1 MDPQPKLPMK
11 INMLTPTILYEDN
24 HLLVA
29 VKPPGVLSQA
39 GDLDLPDM
47 LNLLKA
53 DLKARY
59 AKPGNVFLGLVHRLD
74 VNVGGVMVFAKT
86 SKAAARLS
94 EQIRERSFEKRYL
107 AVVNGM
113 FESGSSGHW
122 NDRLRKDDDS
132 LISRKTESSDGKDA
146 SLSYR
151 VVAVSA
157 SHSQSLLDIVLET
170 GRFHQIRMQFS
181 ARGVPLVG
189 DAKYGSGLYGSGR
202 QIGLWA
208 YRLGF
213 HHPVNGARLSFC
225 FPPEGAIFELF
236 RKDIAHLFDHCA

>member
-1 MDPQPKLPMK
+1 MRPTTK
-11 INMLTPTILYEDN
+11 TPSILYEDN

-47 LNLLKA
+47 LTLLKA
-53 DLKARY
+53 DLKVRHE
-59 AKPGNVFLGLVHRLD
+59 KPGNVFLGLVHRLD

-94 EQIRERSFEKRYL
+94 EQIRERVFEKRYL
-107 AVVNGM
+107 AVVDGT
-113 FESGSSGHW
+113 FESGSKGQW
-122 NDRLRKDDDS
+122 NDTMRKDARAG
-132 LISRKTESSDGKDA
+132 ISRSAKPEEGKDA

-151 VVAVSA
+151 VLAVLP
-157 SHSQSLLDIVLET
+157 SHSQTLLEVVLET

-181 ARGVPLVG
+181 SRGVPLVG
-189 DAKYGSGLYGSGR
+189 DAKYGSGPHRNDR

-213 HHPVNGARLSFC
+213 LHPVSGLPMKFHCAPQGDL
-225 FPPEGAIFELF
+225 FELF
-236 RKDIAHLFDHCA
+236 RDYLPTQADLGE